1 MIDRRGFARITLA
14 SLLVTPL
21 ILAACARE
29 TVRRIGFLW
38 QGGPPSDAQFQA
50 FWAEP
55 LRKLGW
61 VEGRN
66 IVFENRFRGD
76 EDKLSEAAEEL
87 VRLKVDVIVAP
98 GSVPAL
104 AAKKAT
110 TTIPIVMTADDP
122 VGLGLVA
129 SLSRP
134 GGNVTGYA
142 FIGPDVMVKSAGLV
156 HELLPAA
163 KRVAAT
169 WALPKD
175 GSTTEITVMLERL
188 RRRMEE
194 AYSSLGMQLDFIDTD
209 APGFRIEDAPA
220 EAARRGAQ
228 VLEIDDWPQGTPME
242 PTLQKA
248 IQYRLATFVQN
259 GNQVKA
265 GGLMSFTVDY
275 EDSFQRFFAIID
287 KVLRGAKPAETP
299 VEQPTRFKIAVNV
312 KTAEAIGVTIP
323 QSILLRADEVIR

>member
-1 MIDRRGFARITLA
+1 MIDRRGFARVTLA
-14 SLLVTPL
+14 GLLGVPL
-21 ILAACARE
+21 ALRAQTA
-29 TVRRIGFLW
+29 TKRRRVGFLW
-38 QGGPPSDAQFQA
+38 PGLLSEAQFQE

-66 IVFENRFRGD
+66 IVFEKGFTDD
-76 EDKLSEAAEEL
+76 EDKLSEVAEEL

-98 GSVPAL
+98 GSTVAL

-122 VGLGLVA
+122 VGLGVVA

-142 FIGPDVMVKSAGLV
+142 FLGADVIVKNAGLV
-156 HELLPAA
+156 HELIPAA
-163 KRVAAT
+163 KRATVLWSFPKAGDAA
-169 WALPKD
+169 
-175 GSTTEITVMLERL
+175 EITVMLERL
-188 RRRMEE
+188 RARMES
-194 AYSSLGMQLDFIDTD
+194 AYRSLGMEVDFIDID
-209 APGFRIEDAPA
+209 APGFRIEDVPA

-228 VLEIDDWPQGTPME
+228 VLEIDAWPDGTLMK

-248 IQYRLATFVQN
+248 IEYRLATIVQN
-259 GNQVKA
+259 RNQVKA
-265 GGLMSFTVDY
+265 GGLMSFTINY
-275 EDSFQRFFAIID
+275 EDSQQRFIAIID

-299 VEQPTRFKIAVNV
+299 VEQPTRFEIAVNV
-312 KTAEAIGVTIP
+312 KTAKAIGITVP